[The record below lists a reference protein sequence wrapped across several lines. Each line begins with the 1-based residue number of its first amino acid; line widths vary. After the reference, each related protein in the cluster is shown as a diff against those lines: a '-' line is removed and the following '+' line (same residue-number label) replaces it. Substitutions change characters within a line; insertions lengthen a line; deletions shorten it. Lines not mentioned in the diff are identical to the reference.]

1 MSAPR
6 LPTIVAAAALAV
18 VWASGI
24 AQSQAPSRAKAR
36 SGEVLK
42 GLVTSVYDGDTIRVR
57 LHGLGEEK
65 VRLIGVDT
73 PELDDEREPVRLM
86 AFLAKRFVFGRLFQT
101 TVELLPGPEA
111 RDDYGRLLAF
121 VRTAGG
127 DVFNVTLV
135 REGYAFAFLKFPFD
149 ESLRKDLKAA
159 ESEARRAN
167 RGLWRKEPYP
177 VIEAAEAGRH
187 VGEVLT
193 VRFLC
198 LRSFKRGGFRLL
210 EADGAAFNAAI
221 PFEVY
226 RSLPGN
232 LDFEGRT
239 VRATGFVELYKG
251 RPQIMIG
258 VPVQLESAE

>member
-1 MSAPR
+1 LRKRR
-6 LPTIVAAAALAV
+6 LLPIAGAVVGLLVTLAV
-18 VWASGI
+18 FRTVPAASP
-24 AQSQAPSRAKAR
+24 AA
-36 SGEVLK
+36 GETLNGK
-42 GLVTSVYDGDTIRVR
+42 VTAVIDGDTIRVKVPGR
-57 LHGLGEEK
+57 GEEK
-65 VRLIGVDT
+65 VRLIGVDSQ
-73 PELDDEREPVRLM
+73 ELDDEREPVRLM
-86 AFLAKRFVFGRLFQT
+86 AFLAKRFVFSRLFQT

-121 VRTAGG
+121 VRTADG

-167 RGLWRKEPYP
+167 RGLWKKEPYP

-193 VRFLC
+193 VRFRC

-210 EADGAAFNAAI
+210 EADGAAFDAAI

-226 RSLPGN
+226 RSLPGS
-232 LDFEGRT
+232 LDFEDRML
-239 VRATGFVELYKG
+239 RATGFVELYKG

-258 VPVQLESAE
+258 VPVQLESAER

>member
-1 MSAPR
+1 MSRRR
-6 LPTIVAAAALAV
+6 LLPIAGAAAALLVALIV
-18 VWASGI
+18 PRTVPAASP
-24 AQSQAPSRAKAR
+24 AA
-36 SGEVLK
+36 GETLK
-42 GLVTSVYDGDTIRVR
+42 GKVTAVIDGDTIKVKLPGR
-57 LHGLGEEK
+57 GEEK
-65 VRLIGVDT
+65 VRLIGVDCQ
-73 PELDDEREPVRLM
+73 ELDDEREPVRLM
-86 AFLAKRFVFGRLFQT
+86 AFLAKRFAFSRLFQT

-127 DVFNVTLV
+127 DVFNVTIV

-149 ESLRKDLKAA
+149 EALRKDLKSA
-159 ESEARRAN
+159 ESEARRAS
-167 RGLWRKEPYP
+167 RGLWHREPYP

-193 VRFLC
+193 VRFRC
-198 LRSFKRGGFRLL
+198 LRSFKRGGFHLL
-210 EADGAAFNAAI
+210 EADGAAFDAAI

-226 RSLPGN
+226 RSLPGS

-239 VRATGFVELYKG
+239 VRATGFVELYQG

-258 VPVQLESAE
+258 IPVQLESAER

>member
-1 MSAPR
+1 MRKRR
-6 LPTIVAAAALAV
+6 LLPIVGAV
-18 VWASGI
+18 VGLLVTMAVFRAAPAASP
-24 AQSQAPSRAKAR
+24 AV
-36 SGEVLK
+36 GETLK
-42 GLVTSVYDGDTIRVR
+42 GKVTAVIDGDTIRVKVPVR
-57 LHGLGEEK
+57 GEEK
-65 VRLIGVDT
+65 VRLIGVDSQ
-73 PELDDEREPVRLM
+73 ELDDEREPVRLM
-86 AFLAKRFVFGRLFQT
+86 AFLAKRFVYSRLFQT

-127 DVFNVTLV
+127 DMFNVTLV

-159 ESEARRAN
+159 ESEARRAS

-187 VGEVLT
+187 VGEILT
-193 VRFLC
+193 VRFRC
-198 LRSFKRGGFRLL
+198 RRSFKRGGFHLL
-210 EADGAAFNAAI
+210 EAEGAAFDTAI

-226 RSLPGN
+226 RSLPGS
-232 LDFEGRT
+232 LDFEARMLE
-239 VRATGFVELYKG
+239 ATGFVELYKG

-258 VPVQLESAE
+258 VPVQLSSAER